1 MDGGIGRDALERR
14 RRVPC
19 KVCDEP
25 VELVR
30 MRDHL
35 RTAHQVDSA
44 QLETMYLEA
53 RIQARRNRRSQ
64 RL

>member
-1 MDGGIGRDALERR
+1 MDGGSGRDASERR

-53 RIQARRNRRSQ
+53 RIQARRSRRSQ